1 MFRLEEIAKATDG
14 KVLQKSHR
22 NYFKNVSTDS
32 RTIQNDDIFFALT
45 GQNFDGHDFIQEA
58 IKKGA
63 KAIVISKKT
72 KNKCYK
78 VNIIKVKDTAVA
90 LGKLA
95 RYHRKKYKMPLIAI
109 TGSAGKTTTKDIVY
123 DVLKTKYKALKNFG
137 THNNQIGV
145 PQTIF
150 KVNQRHEI
158 CVLELGTNHFG
169 EISYLS
175 SIALPQ
181 IAVITN
187 IGASHLEF
195 LKNLN
200 GVLKEKSDIF
210 NYLRGPKIALLNGD
224 DKYLRRI
231 KLPREFKVFT
241 FGLKAN
247 CDFRASDIHIED
259 NKVSFLFNKKHKLC
273 LNTSGKFNIYNA
285 LIGVSCGLIFGIDIK
300 NIRATLNNFQF
311 AQRRLNRIDCENF
324 SVIDDTYNS
333 NPLSLMGAIETL
345 LEFKNKGRKILIM
358 GDMLELGPCSLKLH
372 RQIGRFISKKPI
384 DILITLGHFSKATAN
399 EAKLNSTKSLR
410 KIFSFDS
417 KAELIDFLRSKVKS
431 GDLLLI
437 KGSRLLQMEEITNSL
452 TKMER
457 LSNVI

>member
-1 MFRLEEIAKATDG
+1 MLSFEELVKAVDG
-14 KVLQKSHR
+14 RIVGKSRH
-22 NYFKNVSTDS
+22 NYFKSVSTDS
-32 RTIQNDDIFFALT
+32 RTIKKGDIFFALK
-45 GQNFDGHDFIQEA
+45 GQNFDGHDFVQNA

-63 KAIVISKKT
+63 KAIVVSKKI
-72 KNKCYK
+72 KNIGYR
-78 VNIIKVKDTAVA
+78 VNILKVKDTAIA

-95 RYHRKKYKMPLIAI
+95 RYHRKKHKIPLIAI
-109 TGSAGKTTTKDIVY
+109 TGSVGKTTTKDIVH
-123 DVLKTKYKALKNFG
+123 DILKTKFRVLKNFG
-137 THNNQIGV
+137 TYNNQIGV

-150 KVNQRHEI
+150 KMEHSHEI

-181 IAVITN
+181 VAVITN

-195 LKNLN
+195 LGDLN
-200 GVLKEKSDIF
+200 GVFKEKKDIL
-210 NYLRGPKIALLNGD
+210 NYLQQPKIVLLNED
-224 DKYLRRI
+224 DDYLNKI
-231 KLPREFKVFT
+231 KLPGEFKIFT

-247 CDFRASDIHIED
+247 CDFRASDINIKD
-259 NKVSFLFNKKHKLC
+259 NKVNFIFNKKHKFY
-273 LNTSGKFNIYNA
+273 LNSSGRFNIYNA
-285 LIGVSCGLIFGIDIK
+285 LIGIGCGFIFGVDIN
-300 NIRATLNNFQF
+300 NIKYALGNFQF
-311 AQRRLNRIDCENF
+311 AQRRLHKIDCENF
-324 SVIDDTYNS
+324 RVLDDTYNS

-384 DILITLGHFSKATAN
+384 DILITLGQFSKATAN
-399 EAKLNSTKSLR
+399 EAKLSSKSLR
-410 KIFSFDS
+410 NIFSFDS
-417 KAELIDFLRSKVKS
+417 KIELIDFLRNRVRF

-452 TKMER
+452 IKMER
-457 LSNVI
+457 LNNVI